1 MGATIGRA
9 GANCKREHTGLG
21 RVMDF
26 AEADIWIFDL
36 DNTLYPPEMALFPQI
51 EARMTEWV
59 MRMLSV
65 EREAADRLRR
75 DYWMRHGT
83 TLAGLMAEHAID
95 PAAYLGHVHDI
106 DFTGLVPAP
115 GLARAIAALPGRKIV
130 HTNADSAYAAR
141 VLAARGL
148 DVFEAVFGVEETHF
162 HPKPDPRAYEAVIDM
177 AGIDPAR
184 AVFFEDD
191 PRNLR
196 VPHRLGMRTVLVGP
210 GRHGPNDSAPEAEIG
225 NHIDHRIGDLEAF
238 LCRIVP
244 GQPPG
249 QNGGRD
255 RNVRGRR
262 CR

>member
-1 MGATIGRA
+1 MNVRAPAGYAAIITAAGRGSRA
-9 GANCKREHTGLG
+9 GGAIPKQWRE
-21 RVMDF
+21 
-26 AEADIWIFDL
+26 
-36 DNTLYPPEMALFPQI
+36 
-51 EARMTEWV
+51 
-59 MRMLSV
+59 
-65 EREAADRLRR
+65 
-75 DYWMRHGT
+75 
-83 TLAGLMAEHAID
+83 LAGRT
-95 PAAYLGHVHDI
+95 V
-106 DFTGLVPAP
+106 
-115 GLARAIAALPGRKIV
+115 LARAIAALPGRKIV

-141 VLAARGL
+141 VLSARGL

-225 NHIDHRIGDLEAF
+225 DHVDHRICDLEAF
-238 LCRIVP
+238 LCRIAP
-244 GQPPG
+244 RQPPG